1 MIEPQNRSG
10 YLFSRNSGWKTA
22 ARFFLELL

>member
-10 YLFSRNSGWKTA
+10 YLFSLYSGWKTA